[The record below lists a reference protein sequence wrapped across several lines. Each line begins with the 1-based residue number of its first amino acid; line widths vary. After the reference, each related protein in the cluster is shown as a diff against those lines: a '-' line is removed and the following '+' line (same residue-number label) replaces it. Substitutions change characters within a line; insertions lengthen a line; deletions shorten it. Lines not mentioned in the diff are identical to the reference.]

1 MDELEILRRRLER
14 EKAARRAAES
24 FIESKSLE
32 LYTAQEKRQ
41 EAFEALQRQIEAT
54 EAMNL
59 KLQEE
64 VLWHTMAESFEADR
78 RHLLERIARGHALE
92 GILQD
97 LKLMA
102 EDELPGGRCAVFL
115 DPGQTP
121 GGPPEARAPQAIQ
134 VIEDLQKD
142 PFWSA
147 HAREMKL
154 EGYTSCWSR
163 PILSWEGA
171 IAGRFAMGFRG
182 LRRPGDLDTH
192 TFEALCGLAELA
204 LGHRQMLEAL
214 IRQARQDALS
224 GTGGGAAPAQ
234 GPYPPK

>member
-32 LYTAQEKRQ
+32 LYAAQEKRQ
-41 EAFEALQRQIEAT
+41 EAFEALQRQIEVT
-54 EAMNL
+54 EATNL

-78 RHLLERIARGHALE
+78 RHLLERMVRGHPLE

-102 EDELPGGRCAVFL
+102 ENELPGGHCAVFL
-115 DPGQTP
+115 HSAPG
-121 GGPPEARAPQAIQ
+121 GGEAAEGPPEAQAPRVIQ
-134 VIEDLQKD
+134 VIEDIQED
-142 PFWSA
+142 PFWSI
-147 HAREMKL
+147 HARDARL
-154 EGYTSCWSR
+154 EGYTSCWSL
-163 PILSWEGA
+163 PILSREGA

-192 TFEALCGLAELA
+192 TFEALCGLAEMA
-204 LGHRQMLEAL
+204 LGHRQLLESL
-214 IRQARQDALS
+214 IRQAREEA
-224 GTGGGAAPAQ
+224 
-234 GPYPPK
+234 